1 MPPAEGERG
10 DALPSCLKA
19 HTASKS
25 PFHSL
30 LSDILSAFFV
40 LFWVISQLKMAPK
53 CRAEVL
59 VVVLRARRLCWV
71 LQRKYALDQLHS
83 GISYTAMTHGSNV
96 SQSTACFK

>member
-1 MPPAEGERG
+1 MSTTLKSILVMLSVIYIKRRGNTFKLPTMPPAEGERG

-53 CRAEVL
+53 CRAK
-59 VVVLRARRLCWV
+59 CW
-71 LQRKYALDQLHS
+71 
-83 GISYTAMTHGSNV
+83 
-96 SQSTACFK
+96 